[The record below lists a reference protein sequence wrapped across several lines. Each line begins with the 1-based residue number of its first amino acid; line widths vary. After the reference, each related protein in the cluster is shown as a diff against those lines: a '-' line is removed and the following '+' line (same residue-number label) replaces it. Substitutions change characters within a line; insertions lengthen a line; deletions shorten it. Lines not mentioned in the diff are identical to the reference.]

1 MLEVGSLLDG
11 KYKILNEIGHGGMS
25 VVYLALNE
33 RANKT
38 WAVKEVRKDGGNDSA
53 VVSQNLVAETEML
66 KKLDH
71 PNLPSIIDVIDK
83 DDSFIIVMDYIEGN
97 SLQHLLDSHGRQNPD
112 KVVEWAKQLCDV
124 LGYLHSRKP
133 PIIYRDMKPAN
144 VMLRPNGDVSLI
156 DFGTA
161 REYKIASTGDTTWL
175 GTRGYAAPEQFGK
188 MGQTDGRTDIYNL
201 GATMFHLV
209 TGIAPVGQDTLVH
222 PIGEV
227 IPQYAGSGLEEVIL
241 KCCKYYPN
249 ERYQSCAELMY
260 ALEHVNEGNKK
271 ARRARKIKLFSFVA
285 CLLAAIILAGAGFG
299 FRAAYA
305 STRGQAYHRIVAE
318 AQEESTFSEKISYY
332 LAALTL
338 DPGNPEAYQ
347 NLINDIEME
356 PEFNESVYTSVKSCI
371 NSRDADPANRKTTI
385 EFLREKDPET
395 YADFNFR
402 FGTLVY
408 LGYRSG
414 KKNSKEYLE
423 NAIQSGG
430 LKENKLAIATMMFDL
445 ADAYQKKLKSDSE
458 SRKNAMEIGE
468 GYGEYWSTL
477 ERVADNLD
485 VLQAETGNIGY
496 PIRVCDEVATALDKN
511 AINFTDSSI
520 TEERL
525 RNTLV
530 KVQTFMGKMEKS
542 ASSLSPNAQEQIS
555 NVTKNVARA
564 ADRLDSL
571 GNNDAPTESSER
583 GNGSTGSVFGGQELQ

>member
-124 LGYLHSRKP
+124 LGYLHSRRP

-241 KCCKYYPN
+241 KCCKYYPD

-271 ARRARKIKLFSFVA
+271 ARRARKVKLFSFAA
-285 CLLAAIILAGAGFG
+285 CLLAAIIFAGAGFG

-305 STRGQAYHRIVAE
+305 STRGQVYQRYIEE
-318 AQEESTFSEKISYY
+318 AKKGGKTFSDKIAQYKE
-332 LAALTL
+332 AMKL
-338 DPGNPEAYQ
+338 DPGNPEAYES
-347 NLINDIEME
+347 LIDDAELEQELTESIYD
-356 PEFNESVYTSVKSCI
+356 SVYDCI
-371 NSRDADPANRKTTI
+371 NNRDADPAHRKTAI
-385 EFLREKDPET
+385 EFLRDRDPEA
-395 YADFNFR
+395 YGDFNFR
-402 FGTLVY
+402 FGSLVY
-408 LGYRSG
+408 LGYPSG
-414 KKNSKEYLE
+414 KNSSKEYLG

-430 LKENKLAIATMMFDL
+430 LKENKLAIATMMYDL
-445 ADAYQKKLKSDSE
+445 SDAYQKKKKSDSE

-468 GYGEYWSTL
+468 GYGEYWNTL

-530 KVQTFMGKMEKS
+530 KVQTFMEKMEKS
-542 ASSLSPNAQEQIS
+542 ASSLSPNAQEQIN
-555 NVTKNVARA
+555 NVNKNVGRA
-564 ADRLDSL
+564 AERLNSL
-571 GNNDAPTESSER
+571 GDGDAHKEVAEP
-583 GNGSTGSVFGGQELQ
+583 GNGTVGSNFGG

>member
-38 WAVKEVRKDGGNDSA
+38 WAVKEVRKDGGNDSS

-97 SLQHLLDSHGRQNPD
+97 SLQHLLDNHGRQNPD

-161 REYKIASTGDTTWL
+161 REYKITSTGDTTWL

-222 PIGEV
+222 PIGEI

-241 KCCKYYPN
+241 KCCKYYPD

-271 ARRARKIKLFSFVA
+271 ARRARKFKLIGFAA
-285 CLLAAIILAGAGFG
+285 CLLISLIALGAGFG
-299 FRAAYA
+299 FRTAYA
-305 STRGQAYHRIVAE
+305 STQGQAYKRNIAE
-318 AQEESTFSEKISYY
+318 AEAETDFFNKIAYY
-332 LAALTL
+332 QAAMRL
-338 DPGNPEAYQ
+338 DPGNPEAYE
-347 NLINDIEME
+347 NLINDVELE
-356 PEFNESVYTSVKSCI
+356 PEFNKNVYNSVKSCI
-371 NSRDADPANRKTTI
+371 GSRDADPANRKTAI
-385 EFLREKDPET
+385 DFLRERDPET

-402 FGTLVY
+402 FGSLAY
-408 LGYRSG
+408 LGAYASG
-414 KKNSKEYLE
+414 KIIAADYLKY
-423 NAIQSGG
+423 AIESGG
-430 LKENKLAIATMMFDL
+430 LKNNKLAAATMMYEL
-445 ADAYQKKLKSDSE
+445 AEAYQKKQKGENRSW
-458 SRKNAMEIGE
+458 KTAMEIGG
-468 GYGEYWSTL
+468 GYDEYWSTL
-477 ERVADNLD
+477 EKLASDLD
-485 VLQAETGNIGY
+485 TLQAETGKVAY
-496 PIRVCDEVATALDKN
+496 PIRVCDEVATELDQH
-511 AINFTDSSI
+511 AVNFTDALVS
-520 TEERL
+520 EERL
-525 RNTLV
+525 RNTLS
-530 KVQTFMGKMEKS
+530 KVETFMKRMTKNAENLTRPEKEEIDRV
-542 ASSLSPNAQEQIS
+542 NI
-555 NVTKNVARA
+555 NVARA
-564 ADRLDSL
+564 AKRLDSL
-571 GNNDAPTESSER
+571 ESGVSEGTAPA
-583 GNGSTGSVFGGQELQ
+583 GNGASADIDYTTGQ